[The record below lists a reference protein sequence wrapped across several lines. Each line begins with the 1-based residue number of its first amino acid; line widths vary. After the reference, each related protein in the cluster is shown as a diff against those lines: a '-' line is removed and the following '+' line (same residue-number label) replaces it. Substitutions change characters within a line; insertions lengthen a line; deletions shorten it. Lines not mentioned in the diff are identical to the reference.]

1 MLIDTSS
8 TNGST
13 AMLNPRYIPEMP
25 RSTKVMGRTNK
36 RNRTVEISSNGL
48 GIWLVDALFL
58 TCQVRVSI
66 DSSFLLIPS
75 SFTVEQARDTELR
88 MLWSGPG
95 SDRHIASLRCCGVGL
110 DPNSCQRG
118 CQTECQIEE
127 CQTEC
132 QNIVREDARKIA
144 RHIR

>member
-25 RSTKVMGRTNK
+25 RSTKVMDRTNK

-66 DSSFLLIPS
+66 DSSFLLPPY
-75 SFTVEQARDTELR
+75 SFLLHCGASAGHQA
-88 MLWSGPG
+88 
-95 SDRHIASLRCCGVGL
+95 HCGVGL